1 MGHWAPALIEP
12 ADRYIVSGVSGS
24 ANGDATTAQP
34 NNGHTAGDVVRKEA
48 ANRLSG
54 HAGEESTVCR
64 NGGDE
69 FLHLLVNPQG
79 HENTERIV
87 RSIVQR
93 ISKPIS
99 VGGDQL
105 VVRASIGI
113 AVYPG
118 SARTPE
124 ELIAQA
130 DAAMYEAKP
139 SRTDYAFAEVFGSEQ
154 AAA

>member
-1 MGHWAPALIEP
+1 MPVKKAPSVAM
-12 ADRYIVSGVSGS
+12 A
-24 ANGDATTAQP
+24 ATKSP
-34 NNGHTAGDVVRKEA
+34 
-48 ANRLSG
+48 
-54 HAGEESTVCR
+54 
-64 NGGDE
+64 
-69 FLHLLVNPQG
+69 HLLVNPQG
-79 HENTERIV
+79 RENTERIV

-99 VGGDQL
+99 VGGDQR
-105 VVRASIGI
+105 VVQASIGI

-118 SARTPE
+118 SARTSE

-139 SRTDYAFAEVFGSEQ
+139 SRTGYAFAEAFGSEQ

>member
-1 MGHWAPALIEP
+1 
-12 ADRYIVSGVSGS
+12 VSSVSGS

-34 NNGHTAGDVVRKEA
+34 NNGHTAGDVVPKEA

-54 HAGEESTVCR
+54 HAREEGTVCR
-64 NGGDE
+64 NCGDE
-69 FLHLLVNPQG
+69 VLHLLANPQG

-93 ISKPIS
+93 ISTPIS
-99 VGGDQL
+99 VGGGQL
-105 VVRASIGI
+105 VVQASIGI
-113 AVYPG
+113 A
-118 SARTPE
+118 
-124 ELIAQA
+124 
-130 DAAMYEAKP
+130 AMCGAKP

>member
-1 MGHWAPALIEP
+1 M
-12 ADRYIVSGVSGS
+12 SGVSGS

-34 NNGHTAGDVVRKEA
+34 NNGHTAGDVVLKEA

-54 HAGEESTVCR
+54 HAREESAVCR

-69 FLHLLVNPQG
+69 VPHLLANPQG

-105 VVRASIGI
+105 VVQASIGI

-118 SARTPE
+118 STRTPG
-124 ELIAQA
+124 ELIVQA
-130 DAAMYEAKP
+130 DAAMCEAKP
-139 SRTDYAFAEVFGSEQ
+139 SRTGYAFAEAFGSEQ

>member
-1 MGHWAPALIEP
+1 M
-12 ADRYIVSGVSGS
+12 SGVSGS
-24 ANGDATTAQP
+24 ENGDATAAQP

-54 HAGEESTVCR
+54 HAREEDTVCR

-69 FLHLLVNPQG
+69 FLYLLVNPQG
-79 HENTERIV
+79 RENTERIV

-105 VVRASIGI
+105 VVQASIGI

-130 DAAMYEAKP
+130 DAAMYEAK
-139 SRTDYAFAEVFGSEQ
+139 RTRTGYAFAEVFGSIQ

>member
-1 MGHWAPALIEP
+1 M
-12 ADRYIVSGVSGS
+12 SSVSGS

-34 NNGHTAGDVVRKEA
+34 NNGHTAGDVVPKEA

-54 HAGEESTVCR
+54 HAREEGTVCR
-64 NGGDE
+64 NCGDE
-69 FLHLLVNPQG
+69 VLHLLANPQG

-93 ISKPIS
+93 ISTPIS
-99 VGGDQL
+99 VGGGQL
-105 VVRASIGI
+105 VVQASIGI
-113 AVYPG
+113 AVYPS

-130 DAAMYEAKP
+130 DAAMCGAKP